1 MNTPSKTLNTGVILM
16 MAIAVC
22 ATVANLYYNQPLLPL
37 MGDAMGIDESNLGL
51 IPFASQMGYAA
62 AILLISPLGD
72 VMRRKTLISLLSVG
86 LTLGLLGIYFSNS
99 LWMLVIATFFV
110 GISAN
115 ITQQIIPFAA
125 SLSAPE
131 NKGKVISTIM
141 TGLTLGILLSRTV
154 SGTIAEVFD
163 WRTVYLFAA
172 ITSVVIGGLLYIV
185 LPNPKPSA
193 KMSYPALIVSM
204 FTLVKKQPLLREAAI
219 TGALWFAAFNA
230 LWATLALH
238 VSNEPFSYSVQQAG
252 LFGFVGMAG
261 IVGAKLSGRLVNKL
275 GSNLLISMSLL
286 FVLLGFVVM
295 AIWGNSLAGLVVGI
309 LLLDIGVFGAQIPN
323 QVRIFSI
330 DPQAQSR
337 INAVYMLFYYLG
349 ASFGSAV
356 GVKVMAE
363 LDWSGLTTMGVTL
376 ALSALAF
383 HQFKNRKA

>member
-1 MNTPSKTLNTGVILM
+1 MNTPSKTLSTGVTLL

-37 MGDAMGIDESNLGL
+37 MGYAMGIDDSKLGL
-51 IPFASQMGYAA
+51 IPFASQMGYAT

-72 VMRRKTLISLLSVG
+72 VVRRKTLISLLSIS
-86 LTLGLLGIYFSNS
+86 LTLSLLGIYFSNS
-99 LWMLVIATFFV
+99 LWMLVIATLFV

-154 SGTIAEVFD
+154 SGTIAETFD

-172 ITSVVIGGLLYIV
+172 ITSVVIGGLLYIL
-185 LPNPKPSA
+185 LPNTKPSA
-193 KMSYPALIVSM
+193 KMSYPALIISM
-204 FTLVKKQPLLREAAI
+204 FTLIKKQPLLREAVI
-219 TGALWFAAFNA
+219 TGGLWFAAFNA

-238 VSNEPFSYSVQQAG
+238 VSNEPFSFNVQQVG

-261 IVGAKLSGRLVNKL
+261 IVGAKVSGKLINKL
-275 GSNLLISMSLL
+275 GANLLISMSLL

-295 AIWGNSLAGLVVGI
+295 AIWGNSLSGLVIGI

-330 DPQAQSR
+330 NPKAQSR

-349 ASFGSAV
+349 ASFGSAI
-356 GVKVMAE
+356 GVRVMAE
-363 LDWSGLTTMGVTL
+363 FDWSGLTIMGVTL
-376 ALSALAF
+376 ALSALVF

>member
-86 LTLGLLGIYFSNS
+86 LTLSLLGIYFSNS

-110 GISAN
+110 GINAN

>member
-163 WRTVYLFAA
+163 
-172 ITSVVIGGLLYIV
+172 
-185 LPNPKPSA
+185 
-193 KMSYPALIVSM
+193 
-204 FTLVKKQPLLREAAI
+204 
-219 TGALWFAAFNA
+219 
-230 LWATLALH
+230 
-238 VSNEPFSYSVQQAG
+238 
-252 LFGFVGMAG
+252 
-261 IVGAKLSGRLVNKL
+261 
-275 GSNLLISMSLL
+275 
-286 FVLLGFVVM
+286 
-295 AIWGNSLAGLVVGI
+295 
-309 LLLDIGVFGAQIPN
+309 
-323 QVRIFSI
+323 
-330 DPQAQSR
+330 
-337 INAVYMLFYYLG
+337 
-349 ASFGSAV
+349 
-356 GVKVMAE
+356 
-363 LDWSGLTTMGVTL
+363 
-376 ALSALAF
+376 
-383 HQFKNRKA
+383 

>member
-1 MNTPSKTLNTGVILM
+1 M
-16 MAIAVC
+16 
-22 ATVANLYYNQPLLPL
+22 
-37 MGDAMGIDESNLGL
+37 
-51 IPFASQMGYAA
+51 
-62 AILLISPLGD
+62 
-72 VMRRKTLISLLSVG
+72 
-86 LTLGLLGIYFSNS
+86 
-99 LWMLVIATFFV
+99 
-110 GISAN
+110 
-115 ITQQIIPFAA
+115 
-125 SLSAPE
+125 
-131 NKGKVISTIM
+131 
-141 TGLTLGILLSRTV
+141 
-154 SGTIAEVFD
+154 
-163 WRTVYLFAA
+163 
-172 ITSVVIGGLLYIV
+172 
-185 LPNPKPSA
+185 
-193 KMSYPALIVSM
+193 
-204 FTLVKKQPLLREAAI
+204 
-219 TGALWFAAFNA
+219 
-230 LWATLALH
+230 
-238 VSNEPFSYSVQQAG
+238 
-252 LFGFVGMAG
+252 
-261 IVGAKLSGRLVNKL
+261 NKL

>member
-1 MNTPSKTLNTGVILM
+1 MNTPSKTLSTSVILM

-37 MGDAMGIDESNLGL
+37 MGYTMGIDESNLGL

-86 LTLGLLGIYFSNS
+86 LTLSLLGIYFSNS

-193 KMSYPALIVSM
+193 KMSYPALIISM

-261 IVGAKLSGRLVNKL
+261 IVGAKVSGRLVNKL

-295 AIWGNSLAGLVVGI
+295 AIWGNSLAGLIVGI

-349 ASFGSAV
+349 ASFGSAI

-376 ALSALAF
+376 ALSALVF

>member
-1 MNTPSKTLNTGVILM
+1 MNTPSKTLSTSVILM

-37 MGDAMGIDESNLGL
+37 MGYTMGIDESNLGL

-86 LTLGLLGIYFSNS
+86 LTLSLLGIYFSNS

-261 IVGAKLSGRLVNKL
+261 IVGAKVSGRLVNKL

-295 AIWGNSLAGLVVGI
+295 AIWGNSLAGLIVGI

-349 ASFGSAV
+349 ASFGSAI

-376 ALSALAF
+376 ALSALVF

>member
-1 MNTPSKTLNTGVILM
+1 M

-37 MGDAMGIDESNLGL
+37 MGFTIGIDKDNLGL
-51 IPFASQMGYAA
+51 IPFASQIGYAA

-72 VMRRKTLISLLSVG
+72 VMRRKTLIALLSIS
-86 LTLGLLGIYFSNS
+86 LTLSLFGIYFSTT
-99 LWMLVIATFFV
+99 LWMLVLATFFV

-125 SLSAPE
+125 SLSSAE

-141 TGLTLGILLSRTV
+141 MGLTLGILLSRTV
-154 SGTIAEVFD
+154 SGTIAEIFD
-163 WRTVYLFAA
+163 WKTVYLFAA
-172 ITSVVIGGLLYIV
+172 CLSIVIGVLLFIV

-193 KMSYPALIVSM
+193 KMNYPSLIISM

-238 VSNEPFSYSVQQAG
+238 VSNEPFSYNVQQAG
-252 LFGFVGMAG
+252 LFGFIGMAG
-261 IVGAKLSGRLVNKL
+261 IVGAKMSGRLVNKM
-275 GSNLLISMSLL
+275 GAKLLISISLVL
-286 FVLLGFVVM
+286 VLLGFVVM
-295 AIWGNSLAGLVVGI
+295 AIWGNSLCGLVIGI

-323 QVRIFSI
+323 QVRILSI

-356 GVKVMAE
+356 GVKIMAE
-363 LDWSGLTTMGVTL
+363 SGWLGLTTMGIIL
-376 ALSALAF
+376 ALSALIF
-383 HQFKNRKA
+383 HQFKNRKPLTVKS